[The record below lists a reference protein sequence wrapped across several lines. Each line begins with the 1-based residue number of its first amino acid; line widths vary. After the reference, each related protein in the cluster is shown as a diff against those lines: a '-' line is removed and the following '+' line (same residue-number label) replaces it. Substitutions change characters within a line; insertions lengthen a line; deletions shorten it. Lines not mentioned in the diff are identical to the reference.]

1 MNSNY
6 LQLLFNDIKK
16 LWKGLNVPQ
25 RFGLIVLL
33 LATVVLS
40 TLFIVKSF
48 EPDLTV
54 LYSDLSE
61 ADVLN
66 ITENIKKN
74 GYSFKLT
81 DDKKTILVPADQKDA
96 MRVYVAE
103 NDLIQN
109 SNPGFELLDNMQLG
123 STDFKNN
130 LTKQRIFQGELTR
143 SIEKM
148 EGIKSVRVQ
157 LAQPERTIFE
167 DKDEIP
173 SASVMLILDPGYKLK
188 SSQVKAIK
196 NLVAYSVPRLTPEKV
211 FITDQFGNSLSD
223 ETSKNSNDMES
234 FKAGVE
240 KETAKKI
247 TTVLEEIVGRGN
259 VSVQVNADIDF
270 NSAKSTIERYI
281 PLDEK
286 GEGVLTS
293 TQSEVEN
300 YENPNSQNA
309 QSPQNPNSGVP
320 NKNLNYAK
328 EKSSTSYSVSKEIKH
343 IVYAP
348 GTIKRL
354 TIAVA
359 VNKILTKPE
368 KEELQN
374 LVLSAAGVDY
384 ERGDVIT
391 VSGLQ
396 FEGLA
401 QDKKTQEEL
410 AQKNAKESMFEYI
423 AVKLGPSL
431 VILIL
436 GLVGLTLLKNLVSR
450 LPHYDVKQNILE
462 DLEED
467 EEDDLALE
475 PTGQEDDLADKIKK
489 LGGFNSFDSA
499 YSGYSGFSLEDDTQ
513 ATYKDIEISKQEQSI
528 NTLNEAILA
537 DPEAAAKVLMSYI
550 KE

>member
-1 MNSNY
+1 MNSSY
-6 LQLLFNDIKK
+6 FQLLFNDMKK

-33 LATVVLS
+33 LATVILS
-40 TLFIVKSF
+40 TIFIVKSF

-54 LYSDLSE
+54 LYSDLAES
-61 ADVLN
+61 DVAT
-66 ITENIKKN
+66 ITENLKKN
-74 GYSFKLT
+74 GYSYKIS
-81 DDKKTILVPADQKDA
+81 DDKKTILVPASQKDE
-96 MRVYVAE
+96 MRLYVAE

-148 EGIKSVRVQ
+148 EGVKSVRVQ
-157 LAQPERTIFE
+157 LAQPERSIFE

-173 SASVMLILDPGYKLK
+173 SASVMLILDSGYKLK
-188 SSQVKAIK
+188 ASQVKAIK

-240 KETAKKI
+240 KDTAKKI
-247 TTVLEEIVGRGN
+247 TSVLEEIVGRGN

-270 NSAKSTIERYI
+270 NSAKATIERYI

-293 TQSEVEN
+293 TQSEIEN
-300 YENPNSQNA
+300 YENPNNNQA
-309 QSPQNPNSGVP
+309 QQQPQNPNAGVP

-328 EKSSTSYSVSKEIKH
+328 EKNSTSYSVSKEVKH

-348 GTIKRL
+348 GTVKRL

-359 VNKILTKPE
+359 VNKILTKAE
-368 KEELQN
+368 KDELQN

-384 ERGDVIT
+384 DRGDVIT

-396 FEGLA
+396 FEA
-401 QDKKTQEEL
+401 ISDDKKKQEAL
-410 AQKNAKESMFEYI
+410 AKKNAKDAMFEYF
-423 AVKLGPSL
+423 AVKLGPSIVVL
-431 VILIL
+431 VL
-436 GLVGLTLLKNLVSR
+436 GLFAITLLKNLISR
-450 LPHYDVKQNILE
+450 IPHYEVQQNIL
-462 DLEED
+462 DD
-467 EEDDLALE
+467 PEEDD
-475 PTGQEDDLADKIKK
+475 DLAIGAPDDVDDMPLKLDK
-489 LGGFNSFDSA
+489 LSGLLD
-499 YSGYSGFSLEDDTQ
+499 SGYPSLNFETDDTQ
-513 ATYKDIEISKQEQSI
+513 ATLQDIEISKQEQSI

>member
-6 LQLLFNDIKK
+6 FQLLFNDMKK

-33 LATVVLS
+33 FVTVVLS
-40 TLFIVKSF
+40 TFFIVKSF

-54 LYSDLSE
+54 LYSDLAE
-61 ADVLN
+61 ADVLS
-66 ITENIKKN
+66 ITENLKKN
-74 GYSFKLT
+74 GYSYKLT
-81 DDKKTILVPADQKDA
+81 DDKKTILVPASQRDE

-148 EGIKSVRVQ
+148 EGVKSVRVQ
-157 LAQPERTIFE
+157 LAQPERSIFE

-247 TTVLEEIVGRGN
+247 TSVLEEIVGRGN

-270 NSAKSTIERYI
+270 NSAKATIERYI

-293 TQSEVEN
+293 TQSEIEN

-309 QSPQNPNSGVP
+309 QQPQNPNSGVP

-328 EKSSTSYSVSKEIKH
+328 EKSSTSYSVSKEVKH

-359 VNKILTKPE
+359 VNKILTKAE
-368 KEELQN
+368 KDELQN

-384 ERGDVIT
+384 DRGDVIT

-396 FEGLA
+396 FEALA
-401 QDKKTQEEL
+401 EDKKNQEALEK
-410 AQKNAKESMFEYI
+410 KNAKETLFNYL
-423 AVKLGPSL
+423 AVKLGPSI
-431 VILIL
+431 VVLIL
-436 GLVGLTLLKNLVSR
+436 GLVAITLLKNLISR
-450 LPHYDVKQNILE
+450 LPHYEIQQNIL
-462 DLEED
+462 D
-467 EEDDLALE
+467 EADDDELAIDPLD
-475 PTGQEDDLADKIKK
+475 PDDSIAAKIDKIRG
-489 LGGFNSFDSA
+489 LSDPQYG
-499 YSGYSGFSLEDDTQ
+499 SLDFYGDDTQ
-513 ATYKDIEISKQEQSI
+513 ASYKDIEISKQEQSI

>member
-1 MNSNY
+1 M
-6 LQLLFNDIKK
+6 KK

-33 LATVVLS
+33 LITVILS
-40 TLFIVKSF
+40 TFFIVKSF

-54 LYSDLSE
+54 LYSDLAE
-61 ADVLN
+61 ADVMT
-66 ITENIKKN
+66 ITENLKKN

-81 DDKKTILVPADQKDA
+81 DDKKTILVPASQKDE
-96 MRVYVAE
+96 MRLYVAE

-148 EGIKSVRVQ
+148 EGVKSVRVQ
-157 LAQPERTIFE
+157 LAQPERSIFE

-196 NLVAYSVPRLTPEKV
+196 NLVAYAVPRLTPEKV

-234 FKAGVE
+234 FKSGVE

-247 TTVLEEIVGRGN
+247 TSVLEEIVGRGN

-293 TQSEVEN
+293 TQSEIEN
-300 YENPNSQNA
+300 YENPNNQNQNA
-309 QSPQNPNSGVP
+309 QQQGQNPNTGVP

-328 EKSSTSYSVSKEIKH
+328 EKSSTSYSVSKEVKH

-359 VNKILTKPE
+359 VNKILTTAE

-384 ERGDVIT
+384 DRGDVIT

-396 FEGLA
+396 FEALA

-410 AQKNAKESMFEYI
+410 AKKNAKDTLFEYF
-423 AVKLGPSL
+423 AVKLGPSI
-431 VILIL
+431 VVLIL
-436 GLVGLTLLKNLVSR
+436 GLVAISLLKHLMSR
-450 LPHYDVKQNILE
+450 LPHYEVQDNIL
-462 DLEED
+462 D
-467 EEDDLALE
+467 EPDDDELALD
-475 PTGQEDDLADKIKK
+475 PLDDDDSIASKIER
-489 LGGFNSFDSA
+489 LGGVSALDGGYPQLAFDS
-499 YSGYSGFSLEDDTQ
+499 DDTQ
-513 ATYKDIEISKQEQSI
+513 ASFKDIEISKQEQSI

>member
-6 LQLLFNDIKK
+6 LQLLFNDMKK

-25 RFGLIVLL
+25 RFALIVLL
-33 LATVVLS
+33 FVTIVLS
-40 TLFIVKSF
+40 TFFIVKSF

-54 LYSDLSE
+54 LYSDLAES
-61 ADVLN
+61 DVMN
-66 ITENIKKN
+66 ITENLKKN

-81 DDKKTILVPADQKDA
+81 DDKKTILVPASQRDD
-96 MRVYVAE
+96 MRLYVAE

-148 EGIKSVRVQ
+148 EGVKSVRVQ
-157 LAQPERTIFE
+157 LAQPERSIFE

-196 NLVAYSVPRLTPEKV
+196 NLVAYSIPRLTPEKV
-211 FITDQFGNSLSD
+211 FITDQFGNTLSD

-240 KETAKKI
+240 KETSKKI

-270 NSAKSTIERYI
+270 NSAKATIERYI

-293 TQSEVEN
+293 TQSEIEN
-300 YENPNSQNA
+300 YENPNNQN
-309 QSPQNPNSGVP
+309 PQQPENPNSGVP

-328 EKSSTSYSVSKEIKH
+328 EKSSTSYSVSKEVKH

-396 FEGLA
+396 FEALE
-401 QDKKTQEEL
+401 QDKKNQENLE
-410 AQKNAKESMFEYI
+410 KKVAKETLFNYL
-423 AVKLGPSL
+423 ATKLGPSI

-436 GLVGLTLLKNLVSR
+436 GLVTITLLKNLISK
-450 LPHYDVKQNILE
+450 LPHYEVQQNILDEAEEE
-462 DLEED
+462 DLAFDPLDPD
-467 EEDDLALE
+467 ESIANKIERIKGLSDGAFAALDFY
-475 PTGQEDDLADKIKK
+475 G
-489 LGGFNSFDSA
+489 
-499 YSGYSGFSLEDDTQ
+499 EDDTQ
-513 ATYKDIEISKQEQSI
+513 ASYKDIEISKQEQSI

>member
-6 LQLLFNDIKK
+6 LQLLFNDMKK

-25 RFGLIVLL
+25 RFALIVLL
-33 LATVVLS
+33 FVTIVLS
-40 TLFIVKSF
+40 TFFIIKSF

-54 LYSDLSE
+54 LYSDLAES
-61 ADVLN
+61 DVIN
-66 ITENIKKN
+66 ITENLKKN

-81 DDKKTILVPADQKDA
+81 DDKKTILVPASQRDD
-96 MRVYVAE
+96 MRLYVAE

-157 LAQPERTIFE
+157 LAQPERSIFE

-196 NLVAYSVPRLTPEKV
+196 NLVAYSIPRLTPEKV
-211 FITDQFGNSLSD
+211 FITDQFGNTLSD

-240 KETAKKI
+240 KETSKKI

-270 NSAKSTIERYI
+270 NSAKATIERYI

-293 TQSEVEN
+293 TQSEIEN
-300 YENPNSQNA
+300 YENPNNQNT
-309 QSPQNPNSGVP
+309 QQPENPNSGVP

-328 EKSSTSYSVSKEIKH
+328 EKSSTSYSVSKEVKH

-396 FEGLA
+396 FEALE
-401 QDKKTQEEL
+401 QDKKNQENLE
-410 AQKNAKESMFEYI
+410 KKVAKETLFNYL
-423 AVKLGPSL
+423 ATKLGPSI

-436 GLVGLTLLKNLVSR
+436 GLVTITLLKNLIAK
-450 LPHYDVKQNILE
+450 LPHYEVQQNILDEAEEE
-462 DLEED
+462 DLAFDPLDPD
-467 EEDDLALE
+467 ESIANKIERIKGLSDGAFGALDFY
-475 PTGQEDDLADKIKK
+475 G
-489 LGGFNSFDSA
+489 
-499 YSGYSGFSLEDDTQ
+499 EDDTQ
-513 ATYKDIEISKQEQSI
+513 ASYKDIEISKQEQSI

>member
-1 MNSNY
+1 MGSNY
-6 LQLLFNDIKK
+6 FQLLANDMKK

-25 RFGLIVLL
+25 RFALIVLAL
-33 LATVVLS
+33 VTVVLS
-40 TLFIVKSF
+40 TIFIIKSF

-54 LYSDLSE
+54 LYSDLAE
-61 ADVLN
+61 ADVLT
-66 ITENIKKN
+66 ITENLKKN

-81 DDKKTILVPADQKDA
+81 DDKKTILVPASQKDA
-96 MRVYVAE
+96 MRLYVAE

-148 EGIKSVRVQ
+148 QGIKSVRVQ
-157 LAQPERTIFE
+157 LAQPERSIFE

-173 SASVMLILDPGYKLK
+173 SASVMLILDSGYKLK

-234 FKAGVE
+234 FKSGVE
-240 KETAKKI
+240 KDTAKKI
-247 TTVLEEIVGRGN
+247 TSVLEEIVGRGN
-259 VSVQVNADIDF
+259 VTVQVNADIDF
-270 NSAKSTIERYI
+270 NSAKATIERYI

-293 TQSEVEN
+293 TQSEIEN
-300 YENPNSQNA
+300 YENPNNSNYLNNPNQG
-309 QSPQNPNSGVP
+309 QNPNAPIP

-328 EKSSTSYSVSKEIKH
+328 EKSSTSYSVSKEVKH
-343 IVYAP
+343 IIYAP

-359 VNKILTKPE
+359 VNKILTQSE

-384 ERGDVIT
+384 DRGDVIT

-396 FEGLA
+396 FEAQA
-401 QDKKTQEEL
+401 QDKQRQEEL
-410 AQKNAKESMFEYI
+410 AKKNAKETMFTYFAE
-423 AVKLGPSL
+423 KLGPSI

-436 GLVGLTLLKNLVSR
+436 GLVVISLLKSLVGR
-450 LPHYDVKQNILE
+450 LPHYETQKNILDDPDDE
-462 DLEED
+462 DLGSEPMID
-467 EEDDLALE
+467 ENDPIVASL
-475 PTGQEDDLADKIKK
+475 DK
-489 LGGFNSFDSA
+489 LNSVDGAFPSFD
-499 YSGYSGFSLEDDTQ
+499 FDRDDTQ
-513 ATYKDIEISKQEQSI
+513 ATMQDIEISRQEQSI

>member
-1 MNSNY
+1 MNSSY
-6 LQLLFNDIKK
+6 FQLLFNDMKK

-33 LATVVLS
+33 LATIILS
-40 TLFIVKSF
+40 TIFIVKSF

-54 LYSDLSE
+54 LYSDLAES
-61 ADVLN
+61 DVAT
-66 ITENIKKN
+66 ITENLKKN
-74 GYSFKLT
+74 GYSYKIS
-81 DDKKTILVPADQKDA
+81 DDKKTILVPASQKDE
-96 MRVYVAE
+96 MRLYVAE

-109 SNPGFELLDNMQLG
+109 SNPGIELLDNMQLG

-148 EGIKSVRVQ
+148 EGVKSVRVQ
-157 LAQPERTIFE
+157 LAQPERSIFE

-173 SASVMLILDPGYKLK
+173 SASVMLILDSGYKLK
-188 SSQVKAIK
+188 ASQVKAIK

-234 FKAGVE
+234 FKSGVE
-240 KETAKKI
+240 KDTAKKI
-247 TTVLEEIVGRGN
+247 TSVLEEIVGRGN

-270 NSAKSTIERYI
+270 NSAKATIERYI

-293 TQSEVEN
+293 TQSEIEN
-300 YENPNSQNA
+300 YENPNNNQA
-309 QSPQNPNSGVP
+309 QQQPQNPNAGVP

-328 EKSSTSYSVSKEIKH
+328 EKNSTSYSVSKEVKH

-348 GTIKRL
+348 GTVKRL

-359 VNKILTKPE
+359 VNKILTKAE
-368 KEELQN
+368 KDELQN

-384 ERGDVIT
+384 DRGDVIT

-396 FEGLA
+396 FEA
-401 QDKKTQEEL
+401 ISDDKKKQEAL
-410 AQKNAKESMFEYI
+410 AKKNAKDAMFEYF
-423 AVKLGPSL
+423 AVKLGPSIVVL
-431 VILIL
+431 VL
-436 GLVGLTLLKNLVSR
+436 GLFAITLLKNLVSR
-450 LPHYDVKQNILE
+450 IPHYEVQQNILE
-462 DLEED
+462 DS
-467 EEDDLALE
+467 EEDD
-475 PTGQEDDLADKIKK
+475 DLAIGAPDDVDDTPLKLDK
-489 LGGFNSFDSA
+489 LSGLLD
-499 YSGYSGFSLEDDTQ
+499 SGYPSLNFETDDTQ
-513 ATYKDIEISKQEQSI
+513 ATLQDIEISKQEQSI